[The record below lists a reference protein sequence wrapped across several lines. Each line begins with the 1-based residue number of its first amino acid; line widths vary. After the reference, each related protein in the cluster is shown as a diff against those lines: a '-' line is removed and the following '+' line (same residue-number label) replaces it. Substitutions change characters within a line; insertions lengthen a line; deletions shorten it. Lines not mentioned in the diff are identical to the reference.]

1 MKNKK
6 IIDSYNKIEP
16 NSEVKERMLKNI
28 IAASE
33 GKRKVLSWKPFVSA
47 AAAVVLLSGTLYYTQ
62 IYSPNHISNVIQE
75 DKDTT
80 PTDQPPVKGDDLSN
94 EVKVDDL
101 SNEVKGLPVKN
112 FTIIDQDSSVS
123 ADRIAFFNLINLFEN
138 DVNSFVIVKVGEVEK
153 LAAVDKY
160 SSEGQIS
167 TVKVLDT
174 IWGEKVPEVIDL
186 QQSLY
191 GGCTGEEETNLLR
204 EGGVY
209 LLPLNK
215 YNGSYYLMSD
225 LDVLFEIDNEGLIWS
240 HSAYEDFNRF
250 DGKGYQAVVDEII
263 SITQDDTVMLAASRF
278 GMTLKGF
285 QLAEVT
291 ILSEATEEEN
301 EYGYAEMVYNA
312 KVESTLSGDELSSE
326 ISIRSYADENLILT
340 NGGRYLLF
348 VDNYENKHFI
358 NTGMIAQVNEDG
370 KIQNLGDN
378 RGSFN
383 EYNGYTVAE
392 MQGLTDMVMNYL
404 SSNQE

>member
-16 NSEVKERMLKNI
+16 NNEAKERMIKNI
-28 IAASE
+28 VAASE
-33 GKRKVLSWKPFVSA
+33 DKRKAFNWKPIVSVA

-62 IYSPNHISNVIQE
+62 IYSPDHISSIINE
-75 DKDTT
+75 DKDTN
-80 PTDQPPVKGDDLSN
+80 PANQQPVNVADLS
-94 EVKVDDL
+94 D
-101 SNEVKGLPVKN
+101 EVKGLPVKN

-123 ADRIAFFNLINLFEN
+123 ADRIAFFNLIDLFEN
-138 DVNSFVIVKVGEVEK
+138 NVNSFVIVKVGEIEK

-174 IWGEKVPEVIDL
+174 VWGKETPEVINL

-240 HSAYEDFNRF
+240 HSTYEDFNRF
-250 DGKGYQAVVDEII
+250 DGKDYQTVVDEII
-263 SITQDDTVMLAASRF
+263 NITQDDTVMLAASRF
-278 GMTLKGF
+278 GMTLNGF

-291 ILSEATEEEN
+291 ILSDASEEEN

-312 KVESTLSGDELSSE
+312 KIESTLSGEKLSNE
-326 ISIRSYADENLILT
+326 IAIRSYADEKLMLT
-340 NGGRYLLF
+340 KGGRYLLF
-348 VDNYENKHFI
+348 IDNYNNDHFI
-358 NTGMIAQVNEDG
+358 NTNMMARVNEDG
-370 KIQNLGDN
+370 KIQNLGDD
-378 RGSFN
+378 RGPF
-383 EYNGYTVAE
+383 EGYDGYTIAD
-392 MQGLTDMVMNYL
+392 MQGLTDKVMDYIRQ
-404 SSNQE
+404 NQE

>member
-6 IIDSYNKIEP
+6 IIDSYNEIEP
-16 NSEVKERMLKNI
+16 NNEAKERMLKNI
-28 IAASE
+28 VAASKE
-33 GKRKVLSWKPFVSA
+33 KRKVINWKPFVSVA

-62 IYSPNHISNVIQE
+62 IYSPNQISNIIDE
-75 DKDTT
+75 DKDTAIT
-80 PTDQPPVKGDDLSN
+80 NQPPVN
-94 EVKVDDL
+94 VADL

-112 FTIIDQDSSVS
+112 FTIIDQDSSVA
-123 ADRIAFFNLINLFEN
+123 ADRIAFFNLIDLFEN
-138 DVNSFVIVKVGEVEK
+138 NVNSFVIVKVGEVEK
-153 LAAVDKY
+153 LAAVDAY

-174 IWGEKVPEVIDL
+174 IWGEEIPEVIGL

-225 LDVLFEIDNEGLIWS
+225 LDVLFEIDDEGLIWS
-240 HSAYEDFNRF
+240 HSTYEDFNRF

-263 SITQDDTVMLAASRF
+263 SITQDDLVMLAASRF
-278 GMTLKGF
+278 GMTLNGF

-291 ILSEATEEEN
+291 VLSEATEEEN
-301 EYGYAEMVYNA
+301 EYGYAEMVYKA
-312 KVESTLSGDELSSE
+312 KVESTLSGEELTSE
-326 ISIRSYADENLILT
+326 ISIRSYADETLT
-340 NGGRYLLF
+340 LNNGGRYLLF
-348 VDNYENKHFI
+348 IDNYENKHFI
-358 NTGMIAQVNEDG
+358 NTGMIARVNEDG

-378 RGSFN
+378 RGPFDG
-383 EYNGYTVAE
+383 YNGYTVTE
-392 MQGLTDMVMNYL
+392 MQELTDKVMDYL
-404 SSNQE
+404 SVNQE